1 MLKTKTCCFTGSRP
15 QNLTWGFDE
24 TDPRC
29 VRLKA
34 RLREEIEHVITTRG
48 ICHFISGMAL
58 GVDTYAAEIVLDLRD
73 RYPITL
79 ECAIP
84 HEGQAERWK
93 EPDRD
98 RYFSI
103 VERCDR
109 ETMLQTHYT
118 VDCMFKRNRYMV
130 DHSKLLLAVYNGYPG
145 GTAQTVNY
153 AKQVGREIVFI
164 DPESEPFPPPLRLL

>member
-1 MLKTKTCCFTGSRP
+1 MKSKTCCFAGCHP
-15 QNLTWGFDE
+15 QSLPWGFDE

-29 VRLKA
+29 VQFKA
-34 RLREEIEHVITTRG
+34 RLREEIERVVTERKIRR
-48 ICHFISGMAL
+48 FIIGMTL
-58 GVDTYAAEIVLDLRD
+58 GADTYAAEIVLVLRD

-79 ECAIP
+79 ECALA
-84 HEGQAERWK
+84 HEGQADRWE

-118 VDCMFKRNRYMV
+118 LDCVFRRNRYMV

-153 AKQVGREIVFI
+153 AKQIGREIILI
-164 DPESEPFPPPLRLL
+164 DPESAPFSPPLRLL